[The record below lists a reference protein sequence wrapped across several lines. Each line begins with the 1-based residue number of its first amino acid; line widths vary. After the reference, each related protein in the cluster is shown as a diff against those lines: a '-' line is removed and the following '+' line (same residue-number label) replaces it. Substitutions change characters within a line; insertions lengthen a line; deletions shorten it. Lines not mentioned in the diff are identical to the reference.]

1 MAMGGGSETHMS
13 NASEDTLNAPTLCPP
28 RSDKRGL
35 KKANISFS
43 NLYNFI
49 LIIQRISDEYYTL
62 CLHAT
67 RETLASSKSIY
78 R

>member
-1 MAMGGGSETHMS
+1 MRGLHFMCMGGDSEIQMS
-13 NASEDTLNAPTLCPP
+13 NASEDMLNAPTLCHP

-43 NLYNFI
+43 NLSNFI
-49 LIIQRISDEYYTL
+49 FGLFKESLMSIIPS
-62 CLHAT
+62 
-67 RETLASSKSIY
+67 ASMRQGK